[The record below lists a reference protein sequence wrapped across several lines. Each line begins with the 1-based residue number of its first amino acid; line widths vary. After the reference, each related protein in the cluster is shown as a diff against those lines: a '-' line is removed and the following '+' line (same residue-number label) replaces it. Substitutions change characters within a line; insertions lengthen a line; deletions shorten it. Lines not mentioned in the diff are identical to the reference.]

1 MLALPRVLLLGGG
14 EPKMHTASSQA
25 RLRPP
30 RTAGPDLDLALRGAL
45 TGRAAA
51 ALRQHHPQPASAG
64 ATPPRR
70 RQIHPAT
77 SDRACRSKL
86 PSPSYRADSSII
98 HTRYLRARGNPRSW
112 PSSSGSCSFDCSRN
126 DDVNGAC
133 VPHRYLATYHFAA
146 PDRHRSH
153 SARTAVARASP
164 AWHVDRACPG
174 CPSVSMHVP
183 VPRQQGERG
192 FRVDDGLAVR
202 NRGLTCSCAPRVG
215 PSSAVEPAGYG
226 VGGEGCKGGCCG
238 RACDGASRGM
248 RGIRSFTSLM
258 TAAAK
263 RVAMLWMIHLV
274 AEQSCKH
281 SLWRF
286 CL

>member
-1 MLALPRVLLLGGG
+1 MLALPRVLLLLGGG

-98 HTRYLRARGNPRSW
+98 HTRYLRARGNPRS
-112 PSSSGSCSFDCSRN
+112 
-126 DDVNGAC
+126 
-133 VPHRYLATYHFAA
+133 
-146 PDRHRSH
+146 
-153 SARTAVARASP
+153 
-164 AWHVDRACPG
+164 
-174 CPSVSMHVP
+174 
-183 VPRQQGERG
+183 
-192 FRVDDGLAVR
+192 
-202 NRGLTCSCAPRVG
+202 
-215 PSSAVEPAGYG
+215 
-226 VGGEGCKGGCCG
+226 
-238 RACDGASRGM
+238 
-248 RGIRSFTSLM
+248 
-258 TAAAK
+258 
-263 RVAMLWMIHLV
+263 
-274 AEQSCKH
+274 
-281 SLWRF
+281 
-286 CL
+286 